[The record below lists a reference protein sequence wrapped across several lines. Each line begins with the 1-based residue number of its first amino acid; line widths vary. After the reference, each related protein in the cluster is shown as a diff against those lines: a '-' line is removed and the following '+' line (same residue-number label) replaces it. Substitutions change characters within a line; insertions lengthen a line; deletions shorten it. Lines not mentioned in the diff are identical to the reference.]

1 MLKKIDKDCDGQHVD
16 AVARALSTAGAA
28 QATSAGS
35 LQGARTP
42 DAQEAQMLFAGRSLA
57 STCSPSSG
65 STAGDAQATPGHS
78 SGEPLCAGSAMGS
91 AIAAPS
97 TVPGFPGSALEGASF
112 SVPASGEPACSWEGL
127 HAAQL
132 STRLIE
138 RAPNQGGAERA
149 GARRR
154 RHGPNPFAL

>member
-1 MLKKIDKDCDGQHVD
+1 MSLI
-16 AVARALSTAGAA
+16 TANAA

-57 STCSPSSG
+57 STCAPSSG
-65 STAGDAQATPGHS
+65 STAGDAQTAPGHA
-78 SGEPLCAGSAMGS
+78 SGEPLGGGIAMGS
-91 AIAAPS
+91 VVAAPS
-97 TVPGFPGSALEGASF
+97 TAPGFPGPVLEGASSSF
-112 SVPASGEPACSWEGL
+112 NTSGGPACAWEGL
-127 HAAQL
+127 QAAQL
-132 STRLIE
+132 SACLIE